1 MKQLK
6 RGRGEKRG
14 GGQSGEERR
23 RVTKEEKVRHRQCLA
38 PHGDFGEKELPGIS
52 VCCVDP
58 GFLPVLGMVAFCFLI
73 GVDEG
78 GDNVDKEA
86 NVCFIPESIPR
97 L

>member
-1 MKQLK
+1 M
-6 RGRGEKRG
+6 
-14 GGQSGEERR
+14 
-23 RVTKEEKVRHRQCLA
+23 RHRQCLA